1 MIRKWLI
8 GGGILIVAGYL
19 GVAGYIYMTDNA
31 RSKAL
36 ISEEK
41 LITNDAIPSVNN
53 TTLTN
58 QQVSNLFYQK
68 GCDYCH
74 TSSASLP
81 FYAVIPGVK
90 QLMDYDIQQG
100 SQYFSLEPTLLAIK
114 ENRALPEADL
124 AKIESAIA
132 REQMP
137 PQRFEVLHWS
147 SGINAE
153 ERNQILDWVK
163 SHRAEHFP
171 SNSSSDMKH
180 LTLQP
185 LPDALPVDSKKVAL
199 GSRLFHDPRL
209 SSDNTVSCASCH
221 LLTKGGVDNLA
232 TSTGVDGQ
240 KGGINAP
247 TVFNAVFN
255 VNQFWDGRAVDLQ
268 QQAGGPP
275 LNPVEMASASWDEII
290 NKLQQDTQLTQE
302 FVQVYPQGYS
312 EQTITDAIAEFEK
325 TLTTPNSPF
334 DRYLQG
340 DTNALTAS
348 QKNGL
353 ALFQKNKCDTCH
365 VGKNLGGQSYDLM
378 GLAGN
383 YFADRPKE
391 LTADDHGR
399 FNVTKDPR
407 DMHRFKTPG
416 LRNIALT
423 APYFHDAQAEDL
435 TQAVEMMLKYQVGT
449 NLPPQDVLDIVAFL
463 ESLTGE
469 YTPYQE

>member
-31 RSKAL
+31 RSDTL

-41 LITNDAIPSVNN
+41 Q
-53 TTLTN
+53 LTN
-58 QQVSNLFYQK
+58 ESSPTVSNTKITAQQISHLLYQK

-81 FYAVIPGVK
+81 FYAAIPGVK
-90 QLMDYDIQQG
+90 QLMAYDIQQG

-114 ENRALPEADL
+114 ENRAVPEADL

-137 PQRFEVLHWS
+137 PQRFAVLHWAS
-147 SGINAE
+147 SINAE

-163 SHRAEHFP
+163 SQRAEYFP
-171 SNSSSDMKH
+171 STSSRDLQH

-221 LLTKGGVDNLA
+221 QLTKGGVDNLA

-268 QQAGGPP
+268 QQAGGSP
-275 LNPVEMASASWDEII
+275 LNPVEMASASWDDII
-290 NKLQQDTQLTQE
+290 GKLQQYAQLTQE
-302 FVQVYPQGYS
+302 FLQVYPQGYS
-312 EQTITDAIAEFEK
+312 EHNITDAIAEFEK

-334 DRYLQG
+334 DRYLKG
-340 DTNALTAS
+340 DADALTAS

-365 VGKNLGGQSYDLM
+365 VGKNIGGQSYDLM
-378 GLAGN
+378 GLKGN

-391 LTADDHGR
+391 LTADDQGR
-399 FNVTKDPR
+399 FNITKDPR

-423 APYFHDAQAEDL
+423 APYFHDAQAENL
-435 TQAVEMMLKYQVGT
+435 NQAVEMMLKYQVGT
-449 NLPPQDVLDIVAFL
+449 SLPSQDINDIVAFL

-469 YTPYQE
+469 YIPHK